1 MSAFPVVLVSADN
14 KSLNQVNW
22 HMTPAQYA
30 EAVLYGAGAM
40 PLLLPPLG
48 GSIDIDSILDRVDG
62 VLLSGARSNVHPSLY
77 GVEPTVSHEPY
88 DAARDATTLPL
99 IRVAIERGI
108 PLLAICRGFQEL
120 NVALGGT
127 LLTEIHAVDGR
138 IDHRSPDSTCED
150 ERYGLSHQVHVV
162 EGGRLRQI
170 LSESDIPVN
179 SLHRQGLDILAPE
192 LTVEA
197 NAADG
202 TIEAVSVTKAKGF
215 ALGVQW
221 HPEYWVRSDHSSVKL
236 FAAFGEAVRV
246 YAAERAKRAVTV

>member
-14 KSLNQVNW
+14 KSLDHVNW

-48 GSIDIDSILDRVDG
+48 GSIDIDSVLDRVDG

-88 DAARDATTLPL
+88 DLARDATTLPL
-99 IRVAIERGI
+99 IRLAIERGV

-127 LLTEIHAVDGR
+127 LLTELHTVEGR
-138 IDHRSPDSTCED
+138 IDHRSPESNNPD
-150 ERYGLSHQVHVV
+150 ERYGLSHVVHMV
-162 EGGRLRQI
+162 EGGRLRWI
-170 LSESDIPVN
+170 LGESEIKVN
-179 SLHRQGLDILAPE
+179 SLHRQGLDLLAPN

-202 TIEAVSVTKAKGF
+202 TVEAVSVADAKGF
-215 ALGVQW
+215 TLGVQW
-221 HPEYWVRSDHSSVKL
+221 HPEYWVRSDSSSVKL
-236 FAAFGEAVRV
+236 FSAFGEAVRA
-246 YAAERAKRAVTV
+246 YAAKSSSVG